1 MVVRNGVRPVGRWS
15 DMADK
20 NYYGAKSK
28 IGASVYKKTA
38 GPHGFEVKKATKAR
52 DEADAEVKRETKGA
66 SGTESLDAKKEREA
80 YAEFK
85 RESRDLEYP
94 SRADMILMGATPGA
108 ASDYKKGGKVSSAS
122 KRADGIAIRGK
133 TRA

>member
-1 MVVRNGVRPVGRWS
+1 MS
-15 DMADK
+15 DK

-94 SRADMILMGATPGA
+94 SRADIILMGATPGA
-108 ASDYKKGGKVSSAS
+108 ASDYKKGGRVSSTKPSKSVSSAS
-122 KRADGIAIRGK
+122 KRADGCAQRGK
-133 TRA
+133 TRGRMV

>member
-1 MVVRNGVRPVGRWS
+1 MS
-15 DMADK
+15 DK

-52 DEADAEVKRETKGA
+52 DEADDEVKRETKGA
-66 SGTESLDAKKEREA
+66 SGTESLDAKREREA
-80 YAEFK
+80 YDEFR

-94 SRADMILMGATPGA
+94 SRADMILMGATP
-108 ASDYKKGGKVSSAS
+108 DYKKGGKVSSAS
-122 KRADGIAIRGK
+122 ARADGIAMRGK
-133 TRA
+133 TRGKMV

>member
-1 MVVRNGVRPVGRWS
+1 
-15 DMADK
+15 MADK

-28 IGASVYKKTA
+28 IGASAYKKTA
-38 GPHGFEVKKATKAR
+38 GPDGFEVKKATKAR

-108 ASDYKKGGKVSSAS
+108 ASDYKKGGKVKMSTAS
-122 KRADGIAIRGK
+122 KRADGVAQRGK
-133 TRA
+133 TKGRMV

>member
-1 MVVRNGVRPVGRWS
+1 V
-15 DMADK
+15 ADK

-28 IGASVYKKTA
+28 IGASAYKKTA

-66 SGTESLDAKKEREA
+66 SGTESLDAKREREA
-80 YAEFK
+80 YDEFR

-94 SRADMILMGATPGA
+94 SRADMILMGATP
-108 ASDYKKGGKVSSAS
+108 SDYKKGGKVSSAS

>member
-1 MVVRNGVRPVGRWS
+1 
-15 DMADK
+15 MADK

-85 RESRDLEYP
+85 RESRNLEYP

>member
-1 MVVRNGVRPVGRWS
+1 
-15 DMADK
+15 MADK

-28 IGASVYKKTA
+28 IGASAYKKTA

-66 SGTESLDAKKEREA
+66 SGTESLDEKREREA
-80 YAEFK
+80 YAEFR

-94 SRADMILMGATPGA
+94 SRSDMILMGATP
-108 ASDYKKGGKVSSAS
+108 SDYKKGGKVRSAS
-122 KRADGIAIRGK
+122 ARADGIAIRGK

>member
-1 MVVRNGVRPVGRWS
+1 
-15 DMADK
+15 MADK

-28 IGASVYKKTA
+28 IGASAYKKTA

-66 SGTESLDAKKEREA
+66 SGTESLDEKRGREA
-80 YAEFK
+80 YAEFR

-94 SRADMILMGATPGA
+94 SR
-108 ASDYKKGGKVSSAS
+108 SDRLDYEFLKHLQRTQPFNIEFKDLKKGGKVRSAS
-122 KRADGIAIRGK
+122 ARADGCAVRGK

>member
-1 MVVRNGVRPVGRWS
+1 MVVLNGVRPVGRWC

-52 DEADAEVKRETKGA
+52 DEADAEVRRETKGA
-66 SGTESLDAKKEREA
+66 SGTESLDAKREREA
-80 YAEFK
+80 YDEFR

-94 SRADMILMGATPGA
+94 SRSDILMGATSP
-108 ASDYKKGGKVSSAS
+108 DYKKGGKVKSAS
-122 KRADGIAIRGK
+122 ARADGIAIRGK